1 MTLFQAI
8 ILGIVQGLTEFLP
21 ISSSAHLR
29 IVPALF
35 GWDDPGAAFTAI
47 IQIGTLAAVLIYFYE
62 DIYRITIATLKGL
75 FSGAPFATQD
85 SKMGWMIALGTIPIV
100 VFGLLFKD
108 EIETSL
114 RSLYVIS
121 SSLILLA
128 LILMLAEYLIKK
140 AEARGERLKRLNNL
154 SWLDAIVVGF
164 AQSLA
169 LIPGSS
175 RSGTT
180 ITGGLFL
187 KMNRET
193 AARFSFLLS
202 LPAVFAAGI
211 YQLIKVFPELQ
222 SSEEGLLNLIAA
234 TIVSG
239 IVGYASIAFLL
250 DYLKKHSTYLFIIY
264 RIVLGCFLLAMLSL
278 GYLDAL

>member
-35 GWDDPGAAFTAI
+35 GWQDPGSAFTAI
-47 IQIGTLAAVLIYFYE
+47 IQIGTLAAVLIYFYQ
-62 DIYRITIATLKGL
+62 DIYRITLATLKGIV
-75 FSGAPFATQD
+75 SGAPFETQD
-85 SKMGWMIALGTIPIV
+85 SKMGWMISVGTIPIV

-108 EIETSL
+108 EIETTL
-114 RSLYVIS
+114 RSLYIIS
-121 SSLILLA
+121 GSLILLA
-128 LILMLAEYLIKK
+128 LVLMFAEHLIKK
-140 AEARGERLKRLNNL
+140 NVEKGMRLKEL
-154 SWLDAIVVGF
+154 SDIGWFEAIIVGF

-187 KMNRET
+187 NLNRET

-222 SSEEGLLNLIAA
+222 NSDEGLLNLTVA
-234 TIVSG
+234 TVVSG

-250 DYLKKHSTYLFIIY
+250 EYLKKHSTYLFIIY
-264 RIVLGCFLLAMLSL
+264 RIALGCFLLVMLSM
-278 GYLDAL
+278 GYLEAL